1 MYNAFSICV
10 RHAFKLPW
18 NSHKFFIEPIT
29 NVSHLKTQLCSRF
42 VKFVEKNEKCSKP
55 IIRLLSTLCKADNRT
70 VYCRN
75 LKNIANE
82 CNVTI
87 DDLCSNTVKNNMTFA
102 EVGRDSEW
110 RIDMLMNL
118 LAIKFDNL
126 YLDNFDF
133 RDINIMINHVS
144 TT

>member
-1 MYNAFSICV
+1 
-10 RHAFKLPW
+10 
-18 NSHKFFIEPIT
+18 
-29 NVSHLKTQLCSRF
+29 
-42 VKFVEKNEKCSKP
+42 
-55 IIRLLSTLCKADNRT
+55 
-70 VYCRN
+70 
-75 LKNIANE
+75 
-82 CNVTI
+82 
-87 DDLCSNTVKNNMTFA
+87 MTFA

-133 RDINIMINHVS
+133 RDINVMINHVS